1 MIQAVIFD
9 MDGVIIDSEF
19 EYLKQDFA
27 FAKKKNPSIT
37 LPDLFGMVGSSRE
50 DAWSCMA
57 RAINNGQTWQEL
69 RDEFRADRDVYSEM
83 DYRKIFRPEIPA
95 ILEQIHNMGLKLALA
110 SSTQMAIIERVLDEN
125 NIRSYFSVVVSGAQ
139 FKRSKPDPEIY
150 HYTAAQLE
158 VPESQCLVIEDST
171 FGITAASRA
180 GMKIAALI
188 DPRFSFDQS
197 LADFRMNSLTEI
209 PEIIQTALLYRSIRN
224 PA

>member
-37 LPDLFGMVGSSRE
+37 LPDLFGMVGSSQE

-209 PEIIQTALLYRSIRN
+209 PEIIQTALLHRSIRN

>member
-188 DPRFSFDQS
+188 DPRFGFDQS
-197 LADFRMNSLTEI
+197 LAHYRMESLTEI
-209 PEIIQTALLYRSIRN
+209 PKIIRDLL
-224 PA
+224 

>member
-9 MDGVIIDSEF
+9 RDGVIIDSEF

-209 PEIIQTALLYRSIRN
+209 PEIIQTALLHRSIRN